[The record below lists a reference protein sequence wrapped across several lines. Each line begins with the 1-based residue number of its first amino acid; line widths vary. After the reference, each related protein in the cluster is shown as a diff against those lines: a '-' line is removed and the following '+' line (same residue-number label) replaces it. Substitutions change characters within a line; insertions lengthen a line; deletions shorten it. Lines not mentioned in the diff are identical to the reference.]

1 MRSISACILVALL
14 LFAATSCGQEAP
26 EVPETPATM
35 GQTLLQS
42 FQRLYEEDPQRDLES
57 LGQQILAEET
67 VGFQGSTAPVE
78 PGALMGFG
86 STAIEGFSQGVM
98 FAPVISTIPF
108 VGYLFRLAPDTD
120 ADAFVQTLKDAA
132 DLRWNICTQAD
143 EVVVDRQDDVVF
155 FLMCPRSMD
164 AEPAQDGEAL
174 PPETPLPPEDPTQTP
189 EDPTQTPEQP
199 ATP

>member
-164 AEPAQDGEAL
+164 ADPAQDGEAL
-174 PPETPLPPEDPTQTP
+174 PPETPLPPEDPTL
-189 EDPTQTPEQP
+189 TPEQP